1 MLIPMSAAALPAGL
15 EYDDDG
21 KLVTGDT
28 TIRTADSL
36 SDGEVYTYTTVTGNP
51 LPSTDFTVGLSAI
64 GQKYR
69 VTTTTTVPT
78 VTVLVVDVSGSM
90 DWDIENHNGD
100 LYDEKSRMDS
110 LKEAAATFVDTVV
123 PGTGGTN
130 YVAVVTYSTYAYK
143 TLEFTNSN
151 STLKSTINGL
161 NADGGTNTHGGL
173 IAAYKMINNPTSYG
187 LTAAQVQNAAYSVV
201 FMSDGEPTYYY
212 YLSGSPSLS
221 INSSTVYGNLGFNS
235 SARLSTGT
243 YTSYSLNVAGPGSS
257 SNSDTLNNAQSA
269 ANIIKTTGVKP
280 TVYSV
285 YIKNESYTSARST
298 MEAIATSVDTT
309 YTPENSASLTAAF
322 AKIATSIRDT
332 AYTPIE
338 EVDLSSPVSFV
349 TMSYQMGTGYILP
362 DSTMT
367 VSLGG
372 NSYTMTQHGTSYTY
386 DVSSSD
392 ANYNAK
398 LAKLVLTV
406 DNGIIT
412 WQIPASVLP
421 CNSPEPVGTE
431 TQTFATPITLYFT
444 IRFNESAAGL
454 AAGTYPTSSSITA
467 SFYPT
472 AANPFYYTT
481 GTTGTVQP
489 LAVNSSTTR
498 TVTEYYKATYPYPGN
513 DNYGKYA
520 SGYLLPTLTGFGT
533 GDSSSSITYISNPSA
548 VPVTYYYDTT
558 GSSSD
563 VMKLTYNE
571 TEVQFDD
578 ISRPM
583 AIASF
588 NTTNLSDINAYTVTS
603 FNDGSTSY
611 SDAHVTAVNGN
622 NVTITYGETGDGPR
636 SITFSNVSFSAST
649 GYETHTITAKFRG
662 YYGSSSWIQ
671 TLYLIELNGSSITPQ
686 VVNTSNYSLDYYSGN
701 FDYFDINLQY
711 NGLSYYFHDVKI
723 RWNWESFDSDVYT
736 GTNQTPTGNTTYTAT
751 NTPQYYYTANAS
763 TTKTFTE
770 ENINYRFLYDNAVTP
785 SYLTVQVKSGGA
797 WTNEGSYT
805 AGAST
810 SIVPNSQGGYTVRTI
825 SGSTVTNTAYTV
837 SDNTL
842 YKQISTSG
850 GRNGVDLTT
859 GIVTHTLS
867 VNGAMVLHESLSAEE
882 CIPSATLKSP
892 TGTNLATANSS
903 GVADLVL
910 RLTVSGEAVG
920 ISNVAVTL
928 GYSASIAPNTFT
940 YTLTAAKNSAGTS
953 ILVDGNLPA
962 TLATGT
968 YYLTYRTTA
977 SYSDPQ
983 TKPEFYTVGLQ
994 SVSFTLPSGTARDL
1008 IASTDTTPDADQQ
1021 VKVVL
1026 ITAAG
1031 H

>member
-28 TIRTADSL
+28 TIRAADSL

-309 YTPENSASLTAAF
+309 YTPENSTSLTAAF

-349 TMSYQMGTGYILP
+349 TMSYQMGAGYILP

-406 DNGIIT
+406 EDGIIT

-472 AANPFYYTT
+472 TANPFYYTA
-481 GTTGTVQP
+481 GTTGTAQS
-489 LAVNSSTTR
+489 LAVNSTSTHN
-498 TVTEYYKATYPYPGN
+498 VTTYYTAAYPYPGSSSYSN
-513 DNYGKYA
+513 SNT
-520 SGYLLPTLTGFGT
+520 PTLTGFGT
-533 GDSSSSITYISNPSA
+533 GESASSITYISNPSNIQ
-548 VPVTYYYDTT
+548 VTAYNDKNNASNDTM
-558 GSSSD
+558 S
-563 VMKLTYNE
+563 LTYNNSSVSFG
-571 TEVQFDD
+571 TGS
-578 ISRPM
+578 ISFKT
-583 AIASF
+583 ATASF
-588 NTTNLSDINAYTVTS
+588 STTNKADANAYTVTK
-603 FNDGSTSY
+603 FTDDGTHY
-611 SDAHVTAVNGN
+611 FSDAEVSAVSGN
-622 NVTITYGETGDGPR
+622 NITITYGKTGDGPR
-636 SITFSNVSFSAST
+636 SVTFTGVSFTTTTA
-649 GYETHTITAKFRG
+649 YETSTITAKFKG
-662 YYGSSSWIQ
+662 YYGSDYWLDSMS
-671 TLYLIELNGSSITPQ
+671 LVELNGVSVSPEQTVSS
-686 VVNTSNYSLDYYSGN
+686 SNYDLDNYSNGY
-701 FDYFDINLQY
+701 DYFDIDLQVGGKWY
-711 NGLSYYFHDVKI
+711 SFNDVQLYY
-723 RWNWESFDSDVYT
+723 RNTTSTSDLVT
-736 GTNQTPTGNTTYTAT
+736 GTNQTATGTAYVATDKTQSYYVATT
-751 NTPQYYYTANAS
+751 S
-763 TTKTFTE
+763 TSSTVT
-770 ENINYRFLYDNAVTP
+770 ENIENYRFLYDNAVTP

-805 AGAST
+805 AGTST

-825 SGSTVTNTAYTV
+825 SGSTVTTTAYTV

-842 YKQISTSG
+842 YKQVSTSG
-850 GRNGVDLTT
+850 GRNGVSLTT

-928 GYSASIAPNTFT
+928 GYSASTAPDTFT

-953 ILVDGNLPA
+953 ILEGGNLPA

-983 TKPEFYTVGLQ
+983 SKPEFYTVGLQ
-994 SVSFTLPSGTARDL
+994 SVSFTLPSGTAREL
-1008 IASTDTTPDADQQ
+1008 IAATDTTPDADQQ